1 MPLGYSNITQDALQ
15 KDMREQDDPQAVVV
29 PANKE
34 NLHLVGGDL
43 AMDSTLPE
51 HQERMKQ

>member
-1 MPLGYSNITQDALQ
+1 MPLGYSNISQETLP
-15 KDMREQDDPQAVVV
+15 KDIREQEESQAAVG

-34 NLHLVGGDL
+34 NLLVMGRDL
-43 AMDSTLPE
+43 AIDSSLPE

>member
-1 MPLGYSNITQDALQ
+1 MPLGYSNIPQDALQ
-15 KDMREQDDPQAVVV
+15 KDMREQDDPQAAVG

-34 NLHLVGGDL
+34 NLHLMGGDL